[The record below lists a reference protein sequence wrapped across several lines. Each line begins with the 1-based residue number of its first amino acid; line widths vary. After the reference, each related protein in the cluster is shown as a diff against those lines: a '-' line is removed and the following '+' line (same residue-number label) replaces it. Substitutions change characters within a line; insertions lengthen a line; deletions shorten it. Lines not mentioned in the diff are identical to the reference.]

1 MKKAFFQVLRN
12 NQYTIFQRLIIGY
25 LAILIII
32 AALGVYTFHTLW
44 KLNKV
49 TRSISSVDEEVIR
62 ASNRLRDT
70 SLSQRGFEKKF
81 IVSKDRD
88 FYQQFSET
96 EKYFQ
101 KDLRQIKNLLNTS
114 EKQRLIAEIEESHCQ
129 YLIAVKNEENFIKD
143 KKKYP
148 IDEYQDNKK
157 EYINKITHNLYEL
170 IGISKAD
177 IDRKIKTSGEI
188 GSHAK
193 KITLILTLT
202 AIIMAIMIAF
212 MNARTINRPMLILIE
227 GTRKIAKGKFDD
239 HLSIQSPPEIK
250 ELAAA
255 FNYMCDRLKEIDE
268 MKADLISNI
277 SHELRTPL
285 AVIREAVSLLSSGT
299 ILASDSADKELK
311 LLSIIGEECER
322 LINSVNSILDLSRM
336 DAGMMEY
343 NMEKYSLYPL
353 IEKSVIKIKPI
364 AEKKK
369 IELEVKLDSK
379 LPFVN
384 IDGQKICQVLD
395 NLLGNALKFTPEM
408 GRVMI
413 TGSLIDKKTSEHVTN
428 KKGEFVV
435 VSVSDNG
442 CGISENNIK
451 EIFDKFKIFHGK
463 GTGLGLYIARH
474 IVTAHGGDIWAKSEK
489 GKGSIFS
496 FTLPVF

>member
-1 MKKAFFQVLRN
+1 MLYKLFDKIRN
-12 NQYTIFQRLIIGY
+12 NQHTIFQRLIIGY

-32 AALGVYTFHTLW
+32 VGLGVYTFNRLG
-44 KLNKV
+44 KLNKIIQ
-49 TRSISSVDEEVIR
+49 SISSVDEEVIR
-62 ASNRLRDT
+62 TSNRLRDT

-114 EKQRLIAEIEESHCQ
+114 EKQSLIAEIEELHCQ
-129 YLIAVKNEENFIKD
+129 YLLAVKNEKNFTENKD
-143 KKKYP
+143 P
-148 IDEYQDNKK
+148 IDEYQDEKK
-157 EYINKITHNLYEL
+157 KYIDKITHNLEEL
-170 IGISKAD
+170 IGISKAA

-193 KITLILTLT
+193 KITSILTLT
-202 AIIMAIMIAF
+202 ASIMAIMIAF
-212 MNARTINRPMLILIE
+212 MNARTINRPILILIK
-227 GTRKIAKGKFDD
+227 GTRKIAKGKFEN

-250 ELAAA
+250 ELATA

-268 MKADLISNI
+268 MKTDLISNI

-285 AVIREAVSLLSSGT
+285 AVIREAVSLLSCGT
-299 ILASDSADKELK
+299 IPAADSADKELK
-311 LLSIIGEECER
+311 LLSIISEECER

-343 NMEKYSLYPL
+343 NMERYSLYPL

-369 IELEVKLDSK
+369 IELEVKLDNK

-384 IDGQKICQVLD
+384 IDAEKICQVLD
-395 NLLGNALKFTPEM
+395 NLLSNALKFTPEM
-408 GRVMI
+408 ERVMI
-413 TGSLIDKKTSEHVTN
+413 TGSLIDKKTPEHVTN
-428 KKGEFVV
+428 KKGQFIV

-451 EIFDKFKIFHGK
+451 EIFDKFKTFHGK

-474 IVTAHGGDIWAKSEK
+474 IVTAHGGNIWVKSEK

>member
-1 MKKAFFQVLRN
+1 VTHKIRN

-32 AALGVYTFHTLW
+32 AGLGVYTFNTLR
-44 KLNKV
+44 KLNKIIQ
-49 TRSISSVDEEVIR
+49 SISSVDEEVIR
-62 ASNRLRDT
+62 TSNRLRDT
-70 SLSQRGFEKKF
+70 NLSQRGFEKKF

-101 KDLRQIKNLLNTS
+101 NDLKQIKNLLNTS
-114 EKQRLIAEIEESHCQ
+114 EKQSLIAEIEELHRQ
-129 YLIAVKNEENFIKD
+129 YLLAVKNEKIFIKNEN
-143 KKKYP
+143 KYP
-148 IDEYQDNKK
+148 IDEYQNDKK
-157 EYINKITHNLYEL
+157 EYIDKITHNLEEL

-193 KITLILTLT
+193 KITSILTLT

-212 MNARTINRPMLILIE
+212 MNARTINRPILILIK
-227 GTRKIAKGKFDD
+227 GTRKIAKGKFEN

-250 ELAAA
+250 ELATA

-285 AVIREAVSLLSSGT
+285 AVIREAVSMLSYGS
-299 ILASDSADKELK
+299 IPAADSADKELK
-311 LLSIIGEECER
+311 LLSIISEECER

-343 NMEKYSLYPL
+343 NMERYSLYPL

-369 IELEVKLDSK
+369 IKLDVKLDNK

-384 IDGQKICQVLD
+384 IDAEKICQVLD
-395 NLLGNALKFTPEM
+395 NLLSNALKFTPEM
-408 GRVMI
+408 GKVML
-413 TGSLIDKKTSEHVTN
+413 TGSLIDKKTPNHVTN
-428 KKGEFVV
+428 KKGESIV

-442 CGISENNIK
+442 CGISENSIK

-463 GTGLGLYIARH
+463 GTGLGLYITRH
-474 IVTAHGGDIWAKSEK
+474 IVTAHGGNIWVKSEK

>member
-1 MKKAFFQVLRN
+1 MAHKIKN

-25 LAILIII
+25 LAIFIII
-32 AALGVYTFHTLW
+32 AGLGVYTFNTLR
-44 KLNKV
+44 KLNKIIQ
-49 TRSISSVDEEVIR
+49 SISSVDEEVIR
-62 ASNRLRDT
+62 TSNRLRDT

-81 IVSKDRD
+81 IVSKDKD

-101 KDLRQIKNLLNTS
+101 KDLGQIKNLLHTP
-114 EKQRLIAEIEESHCQ
+114 EKQSLIAEIEDLHCQ
-129 YLIAVKNEENFIKD
+129 YFLAVKNEKNFIDD
-143 KKKYP
+143 KKEYP
-148 IDEYQDNKK
+148 IDEYQNDKK
-157 EYINKITHNLYEL
+157 EYIDKTTHNLEEL

-193 KITLILTLT
+193 KITLILTFT

-212 MNARTINRPMLILIE
+212 MNARTINRPILILIKE
-227 GTRKIAKGKFDD
+227 IRKIAKGKFEN

-250 ELAAA
+250 ELATA

-268 MKADLISNI
+268 MKTDMISNI

-285 AVIREAVSLLSSGT
+285 AVIREAVSLLSYGAVQ
-299 ILASDSADKELK
+299 ASDSADKELK
-311 LLSIIGEECER
+311 LLSIISEECER
-322 LINSVNSILDLSRM
+322 LINSVNSLLDLSRM

-343 NMEKYSLYPL
+343 NMERYSLYPL
-353 IEKSVIKIKPI
+353 IEKSAIKIKPI

-369 IELEVKLDSK
+369 IKLEVKLDNNMP
-379 LPFVN
+379 LIN
-384 IDGQKICQVLD
+384 IDVEKICQVLD
-395 NLLGNALKFTPEM
+395 NLLSNALKFTPKM
-408 GRVMI
+408 GKVII
-413 TGSLIDKKTSEHVTN
+413 TGSLVNKKTSKHVTN
-428 KKGEFVV
+428 KKEEFVV

-442 CGISENNIK
+442 CGISENSIK
-451 EIFDKFKIFHGK
+451 EVFDKFKIFHGK

-474 IVTAHGGDIWAKSEK
+474 IVTAHGGNIWVKSEK
-489 GKGSIFS
+489 GKGSTFS